1 MIMSDETLTREI
13 LQRLTRIEENT
24 KGINEATDKAERA
37 LSKAVKNEESIL
49 EVKSSIKEVKSNNR
63 WAWGYMIGLGITIIG
78 YFLTNILG
86 GR

>member
-24 KGINEATDKAERA
+24 KGINDATEKAEEA
-37 LSKAVKNEESIL
+37 LSLSKKNDEA
-49 EVKSSIKEVKSNNR
+49 IKEIKANNK
-63 WAWGYMIGLGITIIG
+63 WSWGFIISLGLTIIG
-78 YFLTNILG
+78 YFFTNIIG

>member
-24 KGINEATDKAERA
+24 KGINEATNKAENSLA
-37 LSKAVKNEESIL
+37 LATKNDEA
-49 EVKSSIKEVKSNNR
+49 IKEIKANNR

-78 YFLTNILG
+78 YFFTNILG
-86 GR
+86 GN